1 MDIPTSRRRWQQAP
15 DEALLPWTMPGLN
28 DWGISK
34 KKKKMKPSWKKY
46 VFIIMCLSSLM
57 GYSLS
62 AGS

>member
-34 KKKKMKPSWKKY
+34 KKKKNEAQLEEICVHHY
-46 VFIIMCLSSLM
+46 VFIKPHGL
-57 GYSLS
+57 
-62 AGS
+62 